1 MAVIIWKNSL
11 VFHSFDKITSLFI
24 HLIPPMLTWCVRW
37 QGSLAPLVD
46 FRIPGPGV
54 GPGLS
59 AIPSSPTNAVNI
71 MCSPGDDV
79 GIGGEGGE
87 CSMYLTEILW
97 YPLFGYM
104 VWQVWFVGHTHTGR
118 LSGRLYTGRTK
129 DNGCNPRVGHPAPP
143 CSPMFPVACAVLTR
157 THCPLPLHPSLPK
170 DGILSPHLDVRRRP
184 DNDHLRTMARPR
196 Q

>member
-1 MAVIIWKNSL
+1 
-11 VFHSFDKITSLFI
+11 
-24 HLIPPMLTWCVRW
+24 
-37 QGSLAPLVD
+37 
-46 FRIPGPGV
+46 
-54 GPGLS
+54 LS

-79 GIGGEGGE
+79 GIVGEGRE

-118 LSGRLYTGRTK
+118 LYTGRTK
-129 DNGCNPRVGHPAPP
+129 DNWCNTRVGHPAPP
-143 CSPMFPVACAVLTR
+143 CYPQFPQVPRRMCRSHPHTLPSSPP
-157 THCPLPLHPSLPK
+157 PLPSQRR
-170 DGILSPHLDVRRRP
+170 DIISSPGCSP
-184 DNDHLRTMARPR
+184 QTR